1 MNLRVLEQ
9 AKVVQASGHL
19 RAVSTTY
26 MSQSSS
32 SDSSSADDARVFVD
46 VEALLFDMLQPASDS
61 LINAEMVAASMHGE
75 PGSACIM
82 LICLLWAVFVHRL
95 MAEWF

>member
-19 RAVSTTY
+19 RAISTTY
-26 MSQSSS
+26 MSRSSS
-32 SDSSSADDARVFVD
+32 SDSSSADDARVFFD
-46 VEALLFDMLQPASDS
+46 VEALLFDMLQPASDN
-61 LINAEMVAASMHGE
+61 LINAEMVAVSMHRE
-75 PGSACIM
+75 PGSACII